1 MSKRGFADFGAL
13 YPTPPVPKPE
23 PAPPT
28 LAEACEVIRG
38 LLQVGSRGYG
48 RCVCYTCEAAR
59 DFLKRVEGK

>member
-23 PAPPT
+23 PPPPT

-38 LLQVGSRGYG
+38 LLYVTRG
-48 RCVCYTCEAAR
+48 ASAR
-59 DFLKRVEGK
+59 ARAFLKRVGGE